1 MVYDI
6 GKIDLSIYRVVTE
19 NIQTDEV
26 IITDERMKHIQEH
39 HPGDFEKYRKYFS
52 EILQHPDYILQ
63 TKKHTA
69 EVLKEIVER
78 GKKCKLILRLQTATD
93 PKGFKNAVITFLH
106 IRDKEWQRLI
116 RNKKILYRRVEER

>member
-39 HPGDFEKYRKYFS
+39 HPGDFE
-52 EILQHPDYILQ
+52 
-63 TKKHTA
+63 
-69 EVLKEIVER
+69 
-78 GKKCKLILRLQTATD
+78 KKCKLILRLQTATD

>member
-6 GKIDLSIYRVVTE
+6 GKIDLSIYQVVTE

>member
-6 GKIDLSIYRVVTE
+6 GKIDLSIYQVVTE

-116 RNKKILYRRVEER
+116 RNKKILYRRLEEM